1 MTEVIQI
8 TPTLSNVVQVIT
20 TNETPNQILVTT
32 ARAPG
37 VQQFVYQV
45 QVFTV
50 PGTINVGIGRA
61 RFYIPGPITL
71 SNVRAS
77 VSTAA
82 AGSDI
87 IVDVNLNGTTVFTN
101 QNHRPKIFAGQ
112 VTCPTATPDIKELNT
127 GDYLSVDIDQIGSIF
142 AGSDLTVQIELTP

>member
-1 MTEVIQI
+1 MTANIVQVVTTNEVPNQ
-8 TPTLSNVVQVIT
+8 VVIT
-20 TNETPNQILVTT
+20 TT
-32 ARAPG
+32 RAPG
-37 VQQFVYQV
+37 IQQFLYQV

-50 PGTINVGIGRA
+50 PGTLTVGTGKA

-87 IVDVNLNGTTVFTN
+87 IVDVNLNGATVFTTQAN
-101 QNHRPKIFAGQ
+101 RPKIFAGQ
-112 VTCPTATPDIKELNT
+112 VTCPMATPDIKELTT
-127 GDYLSVDIDQIGSIF
+127 GDYLSVDIDSIGSIF